1 VPTLRQG
8 SSPGE
13 SCSLRE
19 FWGRRYNACISE
31 HCRASIF
38 VPLLRAGWGPAA
50 ASLAVFAYTGALHA
64 VPSRLGGISSPQAGA
79 LFLFFALHWAL
90 CTAEAALHPRGAGA
104 GVGAG
109 AGGGRRRGERASGYS
124 LAANVRTWLM
134 FIAVYPLFGCGA
146 RRREK
151 SPACAVRARPGFG
164 QVGGRDRAWARR
176 AQVAVRETD
185 GALQPARH
193 GRAHPAA
200 AGLGARAAW
209 RRVGT

>member
-1 VPTLRQG
+1 MPTLRQG

-124 LAANVRTWLM
+124 LAATNPPPPSPRTKWTRSVPHPVL
-134 FIAVYPLFGCGA
+134 
-146 RRREK
+146 
-151 SPACAVRARPGFG
+151 S
-164 QVGGRDRAWARR
+164 
-176 AQVAVRETD
+176 
-185 GALQPARH
+185 RH
-193 GRAHPAA
+193 VSSFPPY
-200 AGLGARAAW
+200 
-209 RRVGT
+209 